1 MPRRQTQ
8 RLRPSAQSV
17 WKFQDAKA
25 HFSQAVREAQ
35 QRGPQRVTVHGKGV
49 AVLNPWTDT
58 EPRLPVN

>member
-25 HFSQAVREAQ
+25 HFSQVVREVQ